1 MLRGALWRAARDMLA
16 PRAPLPALL
25 LLLLLLLLMLLAACC
40 WLHRGDSMMLTN
52 SYNES
57 RAQYEKNR
65 NVSDPSEA
73 QRLIDDALEAARFI
87 GGNIVKGVVNPDT
100 GELISVAVVLATLHM
115 AHCRRLDR
123 RN

>member
-1 MLRGALWRAARDMLA
+1 
-16 PRAPLPALL
+16 
-25 LLLLLLLLMLLAACC
+25 
-40 WLHRGDSMMLTN
+40 MMLTN

-123 RN
+123 RNWPQCLLAALSLTIPARHAHR